1 VYTTDSV
8 DLVDLKFYT
17 ARLFKRCHDNQIE
30 MNARV
35 SVNAQQ
41 MSSSPSKGHSL
52 RPVPHKRTLHLVS
65 TQGEVHI
72 HTSSFRG
79 SFSIVLSE
87 ALRSAG
93 LGSKVLISQFLR
105 GGVNQGPN
113 CAVNLCGRLDWLRP
127 AIETCLPDQL
137 SDRDLSLKRKS
148 EEKAI
153 KELWEHCKERLNE
166 KKLDKIVLDEI
177 GMAISLGFIEEKDL
191 ISMINNRPSYTD
203 IILTGPSIPP
213 KVLEMADQITEFRS
227 N

>member
-1 VYTTDSV
+1 MI
-8 DLVDLKFYT
+8 K
-17 ARLFKRCHDNQIE
+17 IE

-35 SVNAQQ
+35 SINAQQ
-41 MSSSPSKGHSL
+41 RGSSPSKETSL
-52 RPVPHKRTLHLVS
+52 RPVPNNSPLQLVT
-65 TQGEVHI
+65 TQGQVQI
-72 HTSSFRG
+72 HTSTFRG

-113 CAVNLCGRLDWLRP
+113 GAINLCGSLEWVRP
-127 AIETCLPDQL
+127 AIETCLPEQL
-137 SDRDLSLKRKS
+137 SEENLSLKRKY

-153 KELWEHCKERLNE
+153 KELWEFCQRSLME
-166 KKLDKIVLDEI
+166 KKLNKIVLDEI
-177 GMAISLGFIEEKDL
+177 GMAISLGFIEESDL
-191 ISMINNRPSYTD
+191 ISMINNRPSFTD

-213 KVLEMADQITEFRS
+213 KVIEMADQITELRC

>member
-1 VYTTDSV
+1 MV
-8 DLVDLKFYT
+8 K
-17 ARLFKRCHDNQIE
+17 IE

-35 SVNAQQ
+35 SINTQHRGV
-41 MSSSPSKGHSL
+41 SPSKELSL
-52 RPVPHKRTLHLVS
+52 RTIPRRETLQLVK
-65 TQGEVHI
+65 TQGQVQI
-72 HTSSFRG
+72 HTSTFRG

-113 CAVNLCGRLDWLRP
+113 GAINLCGRLEWVRP
-127 AIETCLPDQL
+127 EIETCLTDQ
-137 SDRDLSLKRKS
+137 SPKENLSLKRKY

-153 KELWEHCKERLNE
+153 KELWEFCKIRLFE
-166 KKLDKIVLDEI
+166 KNLDKIVLDEI
-177 GMAISLGFIEEKDL
+177 GMAINLGFIEENDL
-191 ISMINNRPSYTD
+191 ISMINNRPSSTD

-213 KVLEMADQITEFRS
+213 KVIEMAGQITELRC